1 MAPLT
6 KQHASPVA
14 RAPSLLTQVVMQSHM
29 SVDPSLLDSI
39 LSSLAKAGLHER
51 AGELYEYLGR
61 SQEALMAFRK
71 GHAYR
76 CECKRQ
82 GACPTSGLWTKAR
95 SAIRDAIAGIHLS
108 TCAEGRLKTNQ
119 QHPEARA
126 EIHFGFPDWFGS
138 SSRVPL
144 PLFPVFSQLLR
155 RLVTPSL
162 PV

>member
-1 MAPLT
+1 
-6 KQHASPVA
+6 
-14 RAPSLLTQVVMQSHM
+14 MQSHM

-76 CECKRQ
+76 CECMHKTRRKSDQ
-82 GACPTSGLWTKAR
+82 RAVDKGGER
-95 SAIRDAIAGIHLS
+95 YRDAIAGIHWS
-108 TCAEGRLKTNQ
+108 TCTEGSVHTNR

-126 EIHFGFPDWFGS
+126 EIHFGSPDWFGS
-138 SSRVPL
+138 SLRIPPPRRQPAVAALSNPLSACPTCACASQEGYRPGASRVPCGCH
-144 PLFPVFSQLLR
+144 
-155 RLVTPSL
+155 
-162 PV
+162 